1 MKTKMMEPKIV
12 DEVIGWVGMSIILL
26 AYVLISFGVLFP
38 SSILYQA
45 LNVIG
50 SIGILYISFKKK
62 AYQPAVL
69 NVIWVIVA
77 LIAILTIVF

>member
-1 MKTKMMEPKIV
+1 METKIV
-12 DEVIGWVGMSIILL
+12 DEVIGWIGMSIILL

-38 SSILYQA
+38 SSLLYQI

-77 LIAILTIVF
+77 LIAIIAMIIQNL